1 MARDYRPK
9 SSRLA
14 IDANVLSLLLV
25 YNHCVCTNISVQ
37 RRERI
42 LVETRG
48 RDDGLPTERFNDLWQ
63 VFCSVAR
70 RMVTQHIIAETLNC
84 RRGWL
89 RDNRE
94 AARSS
99 AVSLVQEFAMEGRP
113 CRIVDLAAN
122 AAYLKALIELGPADA
137 GLLYVAESIGATL
150 ISDDGPLLQW
160 AYSHGVPAYPVSG
173 IHLLA

>member
-48 RDDGLPTERFNDLWQ
+48 RDDGLPTERFNDLWE
-63 VFCSVAR
+63 VFCSVTR

-89 RDNRE
+89 RDNRRRPGE
-94 AARSS
+94 APSRLCRSS
-99 AVSLVQEFAMEGRP
+99 PWRSG
-113 CRIVDLAAN
+113 N
-122 AAYLKALIELGPADA
+122 AASWTSPR
-137 GLLYVAESIGATL
+137 TRP
-150 ISDDGPLLQW
+150 ISRR
-160 AYSHGVPAYPVSG
+160 
-173 IHLLA
+173 